1 MTPPER
7 AKFSQ
12 QAINKIAEV
21 ALASQL
27 KQVEKLKVQIET
39 ELSKLARG
47 QIDSIEIDM
56 NNLLMQPDLIL
67 EELQLKIN
75 SVTVKPHNAIFGKIK
90 LVHPSTGTIYAV
102 FNEEHLTRAFS
113 SEAFLAQLHHKV
125 KVNWQQIK
133 CQLLADGKITLSSE
147 LILSNTG
154 QARSVTFTT
163 VPQISN
169 DGREICFQDVHY
181 LEGEALAPEL
191 TAALLSQVSELISL
205 RLLEQTMSLR
215 IQQVDVKAGKLSLQ
229 ADTYIEQFPS
239 S

>member
-1 MTPPER
+1 MTPPEKAR
-7 AKFSQ
+7 FSQ

-21 ALASQL
+21 AIASQL

-47 QIDSIEIDM
+47 QIDSLNINM
-56 NNLLMQPDLIL
+56 NNLLMQPYLIV

-75 SVTVKPHNAIFGKIK
+75 SVTVKPRSAILGKIK
-90 LVHPSTGTIYAV
+90 LVHPSTGTIYVV

-113 SEAFLAQLHHKV
+113 SESFLAQLRQKV

-133 CQLLADGKITLSSE
+133 CQLLAGKISLSSE
-147 LILSNTG
+147 LILGNTE
-154 QARSVTFTT
+154 QARSLTFTT

-169 DGREICFQDVHY
+169 DKRQICLQDVHY

-205 RLLEQTMSLR
+205 RLFEQTMSLR
-215 IQQVDVKAGKLSLQ
+215 IQQVDVKAGKLTLQ